1 MEQEQML
8 DYIYL
13 KIKEFDF
20 PTDDCSQIID
30 LINEYGM
37 MKFFMHY
44 AMLIEK
50 LETDPENKYE
60 RLLEAIQIYFGY

>member
-1 MEQEQML
+1 ML

-13 KIKEFDF
+13 RIKECDF
-20 PTDDCSQIID
+20 QTDDYNQIID

-37 MKFFMHY
+37 MEFFMHY

-50 LETDPENKYE
+50 LETYPENKYE
-60 RLLEAIQIYFGY
+60 LLLKAIQIYFGY